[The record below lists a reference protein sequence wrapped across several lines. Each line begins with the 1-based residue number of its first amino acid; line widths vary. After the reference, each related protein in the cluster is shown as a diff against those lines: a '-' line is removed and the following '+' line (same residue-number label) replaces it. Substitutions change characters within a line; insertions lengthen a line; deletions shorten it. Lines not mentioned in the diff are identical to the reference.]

1 MKKGRVDHSTDSMRD
16 CVVIFHNEMYKR
28 RVGR

>member
-1 MKKGRVDHSTDSMRD
+1 MKKGRVDRSTDGMRD
-16 CVVIFHNEMYKR
+16 CVVIFHNEMCER